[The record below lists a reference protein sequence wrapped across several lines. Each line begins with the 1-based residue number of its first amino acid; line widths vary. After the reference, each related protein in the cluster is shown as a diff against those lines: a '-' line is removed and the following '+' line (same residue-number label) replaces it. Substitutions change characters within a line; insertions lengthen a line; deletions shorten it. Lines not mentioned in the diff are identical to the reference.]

1 MRRSQRLGSEKRD
14 YKIILVDDDQGIID
28 SLSSVLHR
36 QGYITT
42 CMTDPMEAIKR
53 VKKEHFD
60 LMVLDFLMAPIHGD
74 QVVEEIREFN
84 KELYILLLTGHKD
97 LAPPLDTI
105 KKLDIQGYCEKSDRF
120 DQFILLVE
128 SGIKSIS
135 QVRTIKKFS
144 EGLNSI
150 LKAVPS
156 IYQLQPI
163 GDIMEQILRE
173 LLPLL
178 DSENA
183 FILVDNY
190 AGLSEDNDK
199 SIFKGI
205 GKYNQ
210 DVSSFVDYLGH
221 EMIEKIGSARV
232 NKESITYEDGI
243 IFPLVNEY
251 KNSMGVIYV
260 EIGEGEIDD
269 GMNLLSLYCSQAAS
283 SINNAFLH
291 SLVNEKNDEL
301 SRTYDML
308 RGRYM
313 DTIEALRLVVD
324 AKDIYTRGHSDRVS
338 FYAMK
343 LGKHMG
349 LDDKTV
355 ELLRIGGLFHDVGK
369 IGTSDDILSKSGK
382 LTVSEYDMI
391 KQHTVKGAH
400 ILSALSMFKEIV
412 PIVKSHHE
420 YLDGSGYPDGLK
432 GDQLTIETRIVS
444 VVDAFDAMMS
454 DRQYREK
461 LGLETAR
468 QQLMLNSGTQFDDK
482 VVTSFLEMIDD
493 FEPFYKELREYEQIS
508 LNKLLNP
515 EPLAK
520 NIHH

>member
-1 MRRSQRLGSEKRD
+1 MRRSKREGAEKSE

-42 CMTDPMEAIKR
+42 CITNPLEAIKLLR
-53 VKKEHFD
+53 EDHFD
-60 LMVLDFLMAPIHGD
+60 LMVLDFLMSPIHGD
-74 QVVEEIREFN
+74 QVVEEIRKFDN
-84 KELYILLLTGHKD
+84 ELYILLLTGHKD

-135 QVRTIKKFS
+135 QMRTIKKFS

-150 LKAVPS
+150 LQAVPS

-163 GDIMEQILRE
+163 GDILEQILRE

-178 DSENA
+178 DSTSA

-190 AGLSEDNDK
+190 AGLSDDPDK

-205 GKYNQ
+205 GKYHK
-210 DVSSFVDYLGH
+210 DVESFVDYLGH

-232 NKESITYEDGI
+232 NKTEITTDDGLI
-243 IFPLVNEY
+243 VPLVNEY
-251 KNSMGVIYV
+251 SNSMGVIYV
-260 EIGEGEIDD
+260 ETGQGEIDD
-269 GMNLLSLYCSQAAS
+269 GLNLLKIYCSQAAS

-338 FYAMK
+338 YYAMK
-343 LGKHMG
+343 LGEYMG
-349 LDDKTV
+349 LDKKVV
-355 ELLRIGGLFHDVGK
+355 ETLRIGGLFHDVGK
-369 IGTSDDILSKSGK
+369 IGTSDDILAKSGK
-382 LTVSEYDMI
+382 LTAPEYELI
-391 KQHTVKGAH
+391 KQHPTKGAH
-400 ILSALSMFKEIV
+400 ILSALSMFQDIV
-412 PIVKSHHE
+412 PIVKYHHE
-420 YLDGSGYPDGLK
+420 YLDGTGYPDGLK
-432 GDQLTIETRIVS
+432 GDQLNLETRIIS

-454 DRQYREK
+454 DRQYRQK
-461 LGLETAR
+461 LGLDVAR
-468 QQLMLNSGTQFDDK
+468 QQLTLNSGTQFDEN
-482 VVTSFLEMIDD
+482 VVKNFLAMTESFDE
-493 FEPFYKELREYEQIS
+493 FYENLREYEQAS
-508 LNKLLNP
+508 LNKML
-515 EPLAK
+515 
-520 NIHH
+520 HS

>member
-1 MRRSQRLGSEKRD
+1 MRRSKRNNSEKRD

-28 SLSSVLHR
+28 SLSSVLIR
-36 QGYITT
+36 QGYDTT
-42 CMTDPMEAIKR
+42 CITSPMEAIEK
-53 VKKEHFD
+53 VKSEHFD

-74 QVVEEIREFN
+74 QVVEEIRKFN
-84 KELYILLLTGHKD
+84 SELYILLLTGHKD

-135 QVRTIKKFS
+135 QIRTIKKFS

-163 GDIMEQILRE
+163 GDILEQILSE

-190 AGLSEDNDK
+190 AGFTEDYDK
-199 SIFKGI
+199 SIFKGL
-205 GKYNQ
+205 GKYRK

-232 NKESITYEDGI
+232 NKDEIIYDDGI

-251 KNSMGVIYV
+251 NNSMGVIYV
-260 EIGEGEIDD
+260 ETGTGEIED
-269 GMNLLSLYCSQAAS
+269 GFNLLKIYCSQAAS

-301 SRTYDML
+301 SRTYEML
-308 RGRYM
+308 RSRYM

-324 AKDIYTRGHSDRVS
+324 AKDIYTSGHSDRVS
-338 FYAMK
+338 YYAFK
-343 LGKHMG
+343 LGQYMN
-349 LDDKTV
+349 LDEKIIET
-355 ELLRIGGLFHDVGK
+355 LRIGGLFHDVGK

-382 LTVSEYDMI
+382 LTVPEYETI
-391 KQHTVKGAH
+391 KQHTIKGAH

-412 PIVKSHHE
+412 PIVKYHHE
-420 YLDGSGYPDGLK
+420 YLDGSGYPEGLK
-432 GDQLTIETRIVS
+432 GDQINLETRVIS

-454 DRQYREK
+454 DRQYRQK
-461 LGLETAR
+461 LGLDIAR
-468 QQLMLNSGTQFDDK
+468 QQLLDNSGIQFDAK
-482 VVTSFLEMIDD
+482 IVNSFLEMIED
-493 FEPFYKELREYEQIS
+493 FDSFYKDLKEYEKKSMNKFIS
-508 LNKLLNP
+508 
-515 EPLAK
+515 A
-520 NIHH
+520 

>member
-1 MRRSQRLGSEKRD
+1 MRRSKRNNSEKRD

-28 SLSSVLHR
+28 SLSSVLLR
-36 QGYITT
+36 QGYYTT
-42 CMTDPMEAIKR
+42 CVTNPMDAIER
-53 VKKEHFD
+53 VKTEHFD

-74 QVVEEIREFN
+74 QVVEEIRKFN
-84 KELYILLLTGHKD
+84 SELYILLLTGHKD

-135 QVRTIKKFS
+135 QMRTIKKFS

-163 GDIMEQILRE
+163 GDIMEQILSE

-190 AGLSEDNDK
+190 AGFNEDSDK
-199 SIFKGI
+199 SIFKGL
-205 GKYNQ
+205 GKYHK

-232 NKESITYEDGI
+232 NKQEVMLDNGV

-251 KNSMGVIYV
+251 NNSMGVIFV
-260 EIGEGEIDD
+260 ETGEGEIED
-269 GMNLLSLYCSQAAS
+269 GFNLLKIYCSQAAS

-301 SRTYDML
+301 SRTYEML

-324 AKDIYTRGHSDRVS
+324 AKDIYTSGHSDRVS
-338 FYAMK
+338 YYAMK
-343 LGKHMG
+343 LGQHMK
-349 LDDKTV
+349 LDDKIV
-355 ELLRIGGLFHDVGK
+355 ETLRIGGLFHDVGK

-382 LTVSEYDMI
+382 LTMTEYEAI
-391 KQHTVKGAH
+391 KQHPVKGAH

-412 PIVKSHHE
+412 PIVKYHHE
-420 YLDGSGYPDGLK
+420 YLDGSGYPEGLK
-432 GDQLTIETRIVS
+432 GNQINLETRIIS

-454 DRQYREK
+454 DRQYRQK
-461 LGLETAR
+461 LGLDIAR
-468 QQLMLNSGTQFDDK
+468 QQLLDNSGNQFDADIVK
-482 VVTSFLEMIDD
+482 NFLDMITD
-493 FEPFYKELREYEQIS
+493 FDTFYKDLKEYEQKS
-508 LNKLLNP
+508 MNKILT
-515 EPLAK
+515 A
-520 NIHH
+520 

>member
-1 MRRSQRLGSEKRD
+1 MRRSKRDNLEKRD
-14 YKIILVDDDQGIID
+14 YRIILVDDDQGIID
-28 SLSSVLHR
+28 SLSAVLLR
-36 QGYITT
+36 QGYDTT
-42 CMTDPMEAIKR
+42 CITNPMEAIDLVKR
-53 VKKEHFD
+53 EKFD

-74 QVVEEIREFN
+74 QVVEEIRKFN
-84 KELYILLLTGHKD
+84 SELYILLLTGHKD

-135 QVRTIKKFS
+135 QMRTIKKFS

-150 LKAVPS
+150 LQAVPS

-163 GDIMEQILRE
+163 GDILEQILSE

-190 AGLSEDNDK
+190 AGFSGETDK
-199 SIFKGI
+199 SIFKGL
-205 GKYNQ
+205 GKYHQ

-232 NKESITYEDGI
+232 NKEEVMVDDGVI
-243 IFPLVNEY
+243 IPLVNEY
-251 KNSMGVIYV
+251 NNSMGVIYV
-260 EIGEGEIDD
+260 ETGEGEIED
-269 GMNLLSLYCSQAAS
+269 GFNLLKIYCSQAAS

-301 SRTYDML
+301 SRTYEML

-324 AKDIYTRGHSDRVS
+324 AKDIYTSGHSDRVS
-338 FYAMK
+338 YYAMK
-343 LGKHMG
+343 LGEYMD
-349 LDDKTV
+349 LDEKTV
-355 ELLRIGGLFHDVGK
+355 ETLRIGGLFHDVGK

-382 LTVSEYDMI
+382 LTAPEYETVKM
-391 KQHTVKGAH
+391 HTVKGAH

-412 PIVKSHHE
+412 PIVKYHHE
-420 YLDGSGYPDGLK
+420 YLDGSGYPEGLK
-432 GDQLTIETRIVS
+432 GDQINLETRIVS

-454 DRQYREK
+454 DRQYRQK
-461 LGLETAR
+461 LGLDIAR
-468 QQLMLNSGTQFDDK
+468 QQLLDNSGIQFDAE
-482 VVTSFLEMIDD
+482 VVEKFLDMIEDFDSFYTDL
-493 FEPFYKELREYEQIS
+493 KEYEQKS
-508 LNKLLNP
+508 LNKTL
-515 EPLAK
+515 K
-520 NIHH
+520 V

>member
-1 MRRSQRLGSEKRD
+1 MRRSKRNNSEKRD

-28 SLSSVLHR
+28 SLSSVLLR
-36 QGYITT
+36 QGYQTT
-42 CMTDPMEAIKR
+42 CITNPMDAIER
-53 VKKEHFD
+53 VKTEQFD

-74 QVVEEIREFN
+74 QVVEEIRKFN
-84 KELYILLLTGHKD
+84 SELYILLLTGHKD

-105 KKLDIQGYCEKSDRF
+105 KKLEIQGYCEKSDRF

-190 AGLSEDNDK
+190 AGFTENSDK
-199 SIFKGI
+199 SIFKGL
-205 GKYNQ
+205 GKYHQ

-232 NKESITYEDGI
+232 NKEEVIIDDGI

-251 KNSMGVIYV
+251 NNSMGVIYV
-260 EIGEGEIDD
+260 ETGEGEIDE
-269 GMNLLSLYCSQAAS
+269 GLNLLKIYCSQAAS

-301 SRTYDML
+301 SRTYEML

-324 AKDIYTRGHSDRVS
+324 AKDIYTSGHSDRVS
-338 FYAMK
+338 YYAMK
-343 LGKHMG
+343 LGQHMN
-349 LDDKTV
+349 LDEKVV
-355 ELLRIGGLFHDVGK
+355 ETLRIGGLFHDVGK

-382 LTVSEYDMI
+382 LTVPEYETI

-412 PIVKSHHE
+412 PIVKYHHE
-420 YLDGSGYPDGLK
+420 YLDGSGYPEGLK
-432 GDQLTIETRIVS
+432 GNQINLETRIIS

-454 DRQYREK
+454 DRQYRQK
-461 LGLETAR
+461 LGLDIAR
-468 QQLMLNSGTQFDDK
+468 QQLLDNSGNQFDANIVK
-482 VVTSFLEMIDD
+482 NFLELIKD
-493 FEPFYKELREYEQIS
+493 FDSFYKDLKEYEQKS
-508 LNKLLNP
+508 MNKTL
-515 EPLAK
+515 K
-520 NIHH
+520 V

>member
-1 MRRSQRLGSEKRD
+1 MRRSRRLGSEKRD

-42 CMTDPMEAIKR
+42 CVTDPMEAIQR
-53 VKKEHFD
+53 VKDEHFD

-74 QVVEEIREFN
+74 QVVEEIRKFDN
-84 KELYILLLTGHKD
+84 ELYILLLTGHKD

-135 QVRTIKKFS
+135 QLRTIKKFS

-178 DSENA
+178 DSQSA

-190 AGLSEDNDK
+190 ADLSENSDK

-205 GKYNQ
+205 GKYDQ
-210 DVSSFVDYLGH
+210 DISSFVEYLGH

-251 KNSMGVIYV
+251 DKSMGVIYV
-260 EIGEGEIDD
+260 EIGDGEIDD
-269 GMNLLSLYCSQAAS
+269 GMALLSLYCNQAAS

-301 SRTYDML
+301 SKTYDML

-343 LGKHMG
+343 LGEYMELEK
-349 LDDKTV
+349 DTI

-369 IGTSDDILSKSGK
+369 IGTSDDILSKTGK
-382 LTVSEYDMI
+382 LTHTEYDTV
-391 KQHTVKGAH
+391 KQHTIKGAH

-412 PIVKSHHE
+412 PMVKYHHE
-420 YLDGSGYPDGLK
+420 YLDGTGYPEGIK
-432 GDQLTIETRIVS
+432 GDQLTLETRIVS

-468 QQLMLNSGTQFDDK
+468 QQLLENSGTQFDDK
-482 VVTSFLEMIDD
+482 IVTNFLDMISD
-493 FEPFYKELREYEQIS
+493 FDTFYVELRAYEQIS
-508 LNKLLNP
+508 LNKML
-515 EPLAK
+515 
-520 NIHH
+520 

>member
-1 MRRSQRLGSEKRD
+1 MRRSKRLESEKRD

-42 CMTDPMEAIKR
+42 CITDPLEAIER
-53 VKKEHFD
+53 VKEEHFD

-74 QVVEEIREFN
+74 QVVEEIRKFDN
-84 KELYILLLTGHKD
+84 ELYILLLTGHKD
-97 LAPPLDTI
+97 LAPPLDTL
-105 KKLDIQGYCEKSDRF
+105 KKFDIQGYCEKSDRF

-135 QVRTIKKFS
+135 QMRIIKKFS
-144 EGLNSI
+144 DGLNSI

-163 GDIMEQILRE
+163 GDIFEAILKE

-190 AGLSEDNDK
+190 AGLAEDSDK
-199 SIFKGI
+199 SIFKGL
-205 GKYNQ
+205 GKYHQ
-210 DVSSFVDYLGH
+210 DASSFVEYLGH
-221 EMIEKIGSARV
+221 EMMEKIGSARIS
-232 NKESITYEDGI
+232 KTSITFDDGI
-243 IFPLVNEY
+243 IVPLVNEY
-251 KNSMGVIYV
+251 NNSMGVIFV
-260 EIGEGEIDD
+260 ELGSSEINEGL
-269 GMNLLSLYCSQAAS
+269 NLLQIYCSQAAS

-343 LGKHMG
+343 LGQHME
-349 LDDKTV
+349 LPEKDV
-355 ELLRIGGLFHDVGK
+355 ETLRIGGLFHDVGK

-382 LTVSEYDMI
+382 LTVPEYELI
-391 KQHTVKGAH
+391 KQHTIKGAH

-420 YLDGSGYPDGLK
+420 YLDGSGYPEGLS
-432 GDQLTIETRIVS
+432 GDQLTLKIRIIS

-461 LGLETAR
+461 LGLDIAC
-468 QQLMLNSGTQFDDK
+468 QQLRDNSGSQFDED
-482 VVTSFLEMIDD
+482 VVNNFLELISD
-493 FEPFYKELREYEQIS
+493 FDNFYEELHEYEQAS
-508 LNKLLNP
+508 LNKP
-515 EPLAK
+515 
-520 NIHH
+520 IQS

>member
-1 MRRSQRLGSEKRD
+1 MRRSKRNNSEKRD

-28 SLSSVLHR
+28 SLSSVLLR
-36 QGYITT
+36 QGYQTT
-42 CMTDPMEAIKR
+42 CVTNPMEAIEL
-53 VKKEHFD
+53 VKTEHFD

-74 QVVEEIREFN
+74 QVVEEIRKFN
-84 KELYILLLTGHKD
+84 NELYILLLTGHKD

-105 KKLDIQGYCEKSDRF
+105 KKLEIQGYCEKSDRF

-150 LKAVPS
+150 LQAVPS

-163 GDIMEQILRE
+163 GDIMEQILSE

-190 AGLSEDNDK
+190 AGFSEDSDK
-199 SIFKGI
+199 SIFKGL
-205 GKYNQ
+205 GKYHQ

-232 NKESITYEDGI
+232 NKEEVMLDDGV

-251 KNSMGVIYV
+251 NNSMGVIYV
-260 EIGEGEIDD
+260 ETGEGEIDD
-269 GMNLLSLYCSQAAS
+269 GLNLLKIYCSQAAS

-301 SRTYDML
+301 SRTYEML

-324 AKDIYTRGHSDRVS
+324 AKDIYTSGHSDRVS
-338 FYAMK
+338 FYSMK
-343 LGKHMG
+343 LGQHMN
-349 LDDKTV
+349 LDSKTI
-355 ELLRIGGLFHDVGK
+355 ETLRIGGLFHDVGK

-382 LTVSEYDMI
+382 LTVPEYETI

-412 PIVKSHHE
+412 PIV
-420 YLDGSGYPDGLK
+420 
-432 GDQLTIETRIVS
+432 
-444 VVDAFDAMMS
+444 
-454 DRQYREK
+454 
-461 LGLETAR
+461 
-468 QQLMLNSGTQFDDK
+468 
-482 VVTSFLEMIDD
+482 
-493 FEPFYKELREYEQIS
+493 
-508 LNKLLNP
+508 
-515 EPLAK
+515 
-520 NIHH
+520 

>member
-1 MRRSQRLGSEKRD
+1 MRRSKREGAENSE
-14 YKIILVDDDQGIID
+14 YSIILVDDDQGIID

-42 CMTDPMEAIKR
+42 CITNPLEAIKLVR
-53 VKKEHFD
+53 EEPFD
-60 LMVLDFLMAPIHGD
+60 LMVLDFLMSPIHGD
-74 QVVEEIREFN
+74 QVVEEIRKFN

-135 QVRTIKKFS
+135 QMRTIKKFS

-150 LKAVPS
+150 LQAVPS

-163 GDIMEQILRE
+163 GDILEQILRE

-178 DSENA
+178 DSTSA

-190 AGLSEDNDK
+190 AGLSDDPDK

-205 GKYNQ
+205 GKYHK

-232 NKESITYEDGI
+232 NKTEITTDAGI
-243 IFPLVNEY
+243 IVPLVNEY
-251 KNSMGVIYV
+251 SNSMGVIYV
-260 EIGEGEIDD
+260 ETGDGEIDD
-269 GMNLLSLYCSQAAS
+269 GLNLLKIYCSQAAS

-338 FYAMK
+338 YYAMK
-343 LGKHMG
+343 LGEHMG
-349 LDDKTV
+349 LDKKVIET
-355 ELLRIGGLFHDVGK
+355 LRIGGLFHDVGK
-369 IGTSDDILSKSGK
+369 IGTSDDILAKSGK
-382 LTVSEYDMI
+382 LTSLEYELI
-391 KQHTVKGAH
+391 KQHPTKGAH
-400 ILSALSMFKEIV
+400 ILSALSMFQDIV
-412 PIVKSHHE
+412 PIVKYHHE
-420 YLDGSGYPDGLK
+420 YLDGTGYPDGLK
-432 GDQLTIETRIVS
+432 GDQLNLETRIIS

-454 DRQYREK
+454 DRQYRQK
-461 LGLETAR
+461 LGLDVAR
-468 QQLMLNSGTQFDDK
+468 QQLTLNSGTQFDEN
-482 VVTSFLEMIDD
+482 VVNNFLKMTEGFD
-493 FEPFYKELREYEQIS
+493 EFYEDLREYEQAS
-508 LNKLLNP
+508 LNKML
-515 EPLAK
+515 
-520 NIHH
+520 HS

>member
-1 MRRSQRLGSEKRD
+1 MRRSKRLGAENRD

-42 CMTDPMEAIKR
+42 CVTNPMEAIEN
-53 VKKEHFD
+53 VKNEHFD
-60 LMVLDFLMAPIHGD
+60 LMVLDFLMSPIHGD
-74 QVVEEIREFN
+74 QVVEEIRKFDS
-84 KELYILLLTGHKD
+84 ELYILLLTGHKD

-135 QVRTIKKFS
+135 QMRTIKKFS

-150 LKAVPS
+150 LNAVPS

-163 GDIMEQILRE
+163 GDIMKQILVE

-190 AGLSEDNDK
+190 IDPAQDSEK

-210 DVSSFVDYLGH
+210 DVSSFVDFLGH
-221 EMIEKIGSARV
+221 EMSEKIGFARI
-232 NKESITYEDGI
+232 NKESVNYEDGI

-269 GMNLLSLYCSQAAS
+269 GMELLNLYCNQAAS

-291 SLVNEKNDEL
+291 SLVNDKNDEL
-301 SRTYDML
+301 SKTYEML
-308 RGRYM
+308 RNRYM

-338 FYAMK
+338 FYSMK
-343 LGKHMG
+343 LGEYMG
-349 LDDKTV
+349 MDSKTV
-355 ELLRIGGLFHDVGK
+355 ELLRVGGLFHDVGK
-369 IGTSDDILSKSGK
+369 IGTSDDILSKTGK
-382 LTVSEYDMI
+382 LTNTEYDTV
-391 KQHTVKGAH
+391 KQHTIKGAH

-420 YLDGSGYPDGLK
+420 YLDGTGYPDGLK
-432 GDQLTIETRIVS
+432 GDQITIETRIVS
-444 VVDAFDAMMS
+444 VVDSFDAMMS

-468 QQLMLNSGTQFDDK
+468 QQLLLNSGTQFDEK
-482 VVTSFLEMIDD
+482 VVASFLEMISD
-493 FEPFYKELREYEQIS
+493 FDTFYVELRKYEQAS
-508 LNKLLNP
+508 LNKLLP
-515 EPLAK
+515 S
-520 NIHH
+520 

>member
-1 MRRSQRLGSEKRD
+1 MRRSKRMGSEKRD

-42 CMTDPMEAIKR
+42 CITDPMEAIAK
-53 VKKEHFD
+53 VKEEHFD

-74 QVVEEIREFN
+74 QVVEEIRKFN
-84 KELYILLLTGHKD
+84 NELYILLLTGHKD

-105 KKLDIQGYCEKSDRF
+105 KKLEIQGYCEKSDRF

-183 FILVDNY
+183 FILIDNY
-190 AGLSEDNDK
+190 AGLSENSDK

-205 GKYNQ
+205 GKYDQ

-232 NKESITYEDGI
+232 NKESINYEDGI

-251 KNSMGVIYV
+251 SNSMGVIYV
-260 EIGEGEIDD
+260 DIGEGEIDE
-269 GMNLLSLYCSQAAS
+269 GMNLLKIYCSQAAS

-338 FYAMK
+338 YYGMK
-343 LGKHMG
+343 LGEYMG
-349 LDDKTV
+349 LNEKTV
-355 ELLRIGGLFHDVGK
+355 ETLRIGGLFHDVGK
-369 IGTSDDILSKSGK
+369 IGTSDDILSKTGK
-382 LTVSEYDMI
+382 LTLSEYDLI
-391 KQHTVKGAH
+391 KQHTIKGAH
-400 ILSALSMFKEIV
+400 ILSALSMFRDIV
-412 PIVKSHHE
+412 PIVKYHHE
-420 YLDGSGYPDGLK
+420 YLDGTGYPEGLK
-432 GDQLTIETRIVS
+432 GDRISQEIRIVS

-461 LGLETAR
+461 LGLETAKH
-468 QQLMLNSGTQFDDK
+468 QLLENSGTQFDEK
-482 VVTSFLEMIDD
+482 VVSSFLEMISD
-493 FEPFYKELREYEQIS
+493 FDPFYEKLREYEQAS
-508 LNKLLNP
+508 LNKLLQS
-515 EPLAK
+515 
-520 NIHH
+520 